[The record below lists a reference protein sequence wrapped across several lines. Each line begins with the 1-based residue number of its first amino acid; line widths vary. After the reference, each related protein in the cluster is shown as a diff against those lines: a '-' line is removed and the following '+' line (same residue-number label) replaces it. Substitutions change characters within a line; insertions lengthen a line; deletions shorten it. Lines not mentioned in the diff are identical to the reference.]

1 VGAVRLVRLGD
12 AQSAVAADVKAAL
25 ASWGGGDAV
34 LGGVA
39 LAGYLPPGRP
49 RPVDMLVLLPNTVVV
64 IAGVDLPDPAMR
76 LDAPV
81 AGQWR
86 IDGWPL
92 VGPDPTVNPAAEAVG
107 VAGAVAEVAR
117 ETGLP
122 VRLILAIGPYVG
134 QVTQPQMD
142 LDRGIRVLH
151 PMPTTLLAAVRDVAG
166 PAPGITAEQ
175 AGGLLIHLCPDERFA
190 ADELIAEGFPP
201 AAKAAPAEAPVKRRR
216 RWLPIGAAALIG
228 ALAVGSVIAALSTT
242 GGPAPAAASQAAG
255 YTRVE
260 TVDDGSRC
268 ADHAYGDVQVWLGR
282 NQCVDLRRW
291 NYRAEDAGRPA
302 GVAVAEIRFGGSEPA
317 AEFQSLADQPG
328 AGGITELLWERPWPG
343 GPTSFD
349 RAAFTSN
356 RSGGTVRLVETVW
369 IGQPSAAD
377 DPALV
382 SLAKRTLNLTL
393 S

>member
-1 VGAVRLVRLGD
+1 MRLVRLGD
-12 AQSAVAADVKAAL
+12 AQSAVAADVKSAL

-49 RPVDMLVLLPNTVVV
+49 RPVDALLLLPNAVVV
-64 IAGVDLPDPAMR
+64 VAGVDLPDPAMR

-81 AGQWR
+81 TGQWK

-107 VAGAVAEVAR
+107 VAEAVAEAVR
-117 ETGLP
+117 DTGLP
-122 VRLILAIGPYVG
+122 VRLILAVGPYVG

-166 PAPGITAEQ
+166 SAPAMSAEQ
-175 AGGLLIHLCPDERFA
+175 AGGLLIHLCPDERFTTA
-190 ADELIAEGFPP
+190 ELIAEGFPA
-201 AAKAAPAEAPVKRRR
+201 AAKAAPAEAPAKKRR

-228 ALAVGSVIAALSTT
+228 ALAVGSVIAALTT
-242 GGPAPAAASQAAG
+242 AGGAAPAAAPPAAASG
-255 YTRVE
+255 YTKVDA
-260 TVDDGSRC
+260 VDDGSRC
-268 ADHAYGDVQVWLGR
+268 ADHAYGDVQVWLSR

-291 NYRAEDAGRPA
+291 NYRADNAGRPA
-302 GVAVAEIRFGGSEPA
+302 GVAVAEIRFGGPEPA
-317 AEFQSLADQPG
+317 AAFQSLAEQPG
-328 AGGITELLWERPWPG
+328 AGGITELLKERPWPG
-343 GPTSFD
+343 GPASFD

-377 DPALV
+377 DPALRA
-382 SLAKRTLNLTL
+382 LAERTLNLAL

>member
-1 VGAVRLVRLGD
+1 MRLVRLGD

-39 LAGYLPPGRP
+39 LAGYLPPGRS
-49 RPVDMLVLLPNTVVV
+49 RPVDMVLVLPNAVVV

-81 AGQWR
+81 TGQWK

-92 VGPDPTVNPAAEAVG
+92 VGPDPTLNPAAEAVG
-107 VAGAVAEVAR
+107 VTEAVAEAVR

-142 LDRGIRVLH
+142 VDRGIRVLH
-151 PMPTTLLAAVRDVAG
+151 PMPTTLLAAVRDVAAAA
-166 PAPGITAEQ
+166 PALTAEQ

-190 ADELIAEGFPP
+190 TDELVAEGF
-201 AAKAAPAEAPVKRRR
+201 ALAKAAPAELPAKKRR

-228 ALAVGSVIAALSTT
+228 ALAVGSVIAALTT
-242 GGPAPAAASQAAG
+242 GGSTPAAPPQATAG
-255 YTRVE
+255 YTKVDAA
-260 TVDDGSRC
+260 DDGGHC
-268 ADHAYGDVQVWLGR
+268 AEHAYGDVQVWLSH
-282 NQCVDLRRW
+282 NQCVNLRRW
-291 NYRAEDAGRPA
+291 NYRAENAGDPA
-302 GVAVAEIRFGGSEPA
+302 GVAVAEIRFVGAEPA
-317 AEFQSLADQPG
+317 AQFQSLAEQPG
-328 AGGITELLWERPWPG
+328 TGGITELLKERPWPG

-369 IGQPSAAD
+369 IGRPSAAD
-377 DPALV
+377 DPALK
-382 SLAKRTLNLTL
+382 SIAQRTLNLAL

>member
-1 VGAVRLVRLGD
+1 MRLVRLGD

-49 RPVDMLVLLPNTVVV
+49 RPVDTILLLPNAVVV

-81 AGQWR
+81 TGQWK

-107 VAGAVAEVAR
+107 VAEAVAEAVR
-117 ETGLP
+117 DTGLP
-122 VRLILAIGPYVG
+122 VRLILAVGPYVG

-166 PAPGITAEQ
+166 SAPALTAEQ
-175 AGGLLIHLCPDERFA
+175 AGGLLIHLCPDERFTT
-190 ADELIAEGFPP
+190 DELIAEGF
-201 AAKAAPAEAPVKRRR
+201 AVAKAAPAEPPARKRR

-228 ALAVGSVIAALSTT
+228 ALAVGSIVAALATT
-242 GGPAPAAASQAAG
+242 GGSAPATPQAAAG
-255 YTRVE
+255 YTKIA
-260 TVDDGSRC
+260 TVDDGSHC
-268 ADHAYGDVQVWLGR
+268 AEHAYGDVQVWLSR

-291 NYRAEDAGRPA
+291 SYRAEDTGTPA
-302 GVAVAEIRFGGSEPA
+302 GVAVAEIRFVGPEPA
-317 AEFQSLADQPG
+317 AEFQSLAEQPG
-328 AGGITELLWERPWPG
+328 TGGITELVKERPWPG
-343 GPTSFD
+343 GPASFD

-356 RSGGTVRLVETVW
+356 RAGGTVRLVETVW
-369 IGQPSAAD
+369 IGRPSAAD
-377 DPALV
+377 DPALR
-382 SLAKRTLNLTL
+382 AIAERTLNLAL

>member
-1 VGAVRLVRLGD
+1 MRLVRLGD

-49 RPVDMLVLLPNTVVV
+49 RPVDTLVLLANAVVV

-81 AGQWR
+81 SGQWK

-107 VAGAVAEVAR
+107 VAEAVAEVVR
-117 ETGLP
+117 DTGLP

-151 PMPTTLLAAVRDVAG
+151 PMPTTLLSSVRDVIG
-166 PAPGITAEQ
+166 DAPGITAEQ
-175 AGGLLIHLCPDERFA
+175 AGGLLIHLCPDERFTV
-190 ADELIAEGFPP
+190 DELIAEGFP
-201 AAKAAPAEAPVKRRR
+201 AAKAAPAEAPVKKRR

-228 ALAVGSVIAALSTT
+228 ALAVGSIIAALTT
-242 GGPAPAAASQAAG
+242 TSGSAPAAPQAAG
-255 YTRVE
+255 YTRVDA
-260 TVDDGSRC
+260 VDDGNLC
-268 ADHAYGDVQVWLGR
+268 ADHAYGDVQVWLSR
-282 NQCVDLRRW
+282 NACVDLRRW
-291 NYRAEDAGRPA
+291 NYRAEDSGRAA
-302 GVAVAEIRFGGSEPA
+302 GVAVAEIRFGEPGPA
-317 AEFQSLADQPG
+317 AEFQSLAQQPG
-328 AGGITELLWERPWPG
+328 AGGINELLRERPWPG
-343 GPTSFD
+343 GPASFD

-377 DPALV
+377 DPALQ

>member
-39 LAGYLPPGRP
+39 LAGYLPPGRS
-49 RPVDMLVLLPNTVVV
+49 RPVDMVLLLSNAVVV
-64 IAGVDLPDPAMR
+64 VAGVDLPDPAMR

-81 AGQWR
+81 AGQWK

-92 VGPDPTVNPAAEAVG
+92 VGPDPTLNPAAEAVG
-107 VAGAVAEVAR
+107 VTEAVAEAVR
-117 ETGLP
+117 GTGLP
-122 VRLILAIGPYVG
+122 VRLILAVGPYVG

-142 LDRGIRVLH
+142 VDRGIRVLH
-151 PMPTTLLAAVRDVAG
+151 PMPTTLLAAVRDVAAG
-166 PAPGITAEQ
+166 APALTVEQ
-175 AGGLLIHLCPDERFA
+175 AGGLLIHLCPDERFTT
-190 ADELIAEGFPP
+190 DELLAEGF
-201 AAKAAPAEAPVKRRR
+201 ALAKVAPAEPPAKKRR

-228 ALAVGSVIAALSTT
+228 ALAVGSIVAALTS
-242 GGPAPAAASQAAG
+242 GGSAPAAPQASGG
-255 YTRVE
+255 YTKVDA
-260 TVDDGSRC
+260 VDDGSHC
-268 ADHAYGDVQVWLGR
+268 ADHAYGDVQVWLGQ

-291 NYRAEDAGRPA
+291 NYRAEDAGNPA
-302 GVAVAEIRFGGSEPA
+302 GIAVAEIRFPAAEPA
-317 AEFQSLADQPG
+317 AQFQSLAEQPG
-328 AGGITELLWERPWPG
+328 AGGITELLKERPWPG
-343 GPTSFD
+343 GPATFD

-369 IGQPSAAD
+369 IGRPSAAD
-377 DPALV
+377 DRTLKSIA
-382 SLAKRTLNLTL
+382 AHTLNLAL

>member
-1 VGAVRLVRLGD
+1 MRLVRLGD

-39 LAGYLPPGRP
+39 LAGYLPPGRS
-49 RPVDMLVLLPNTVVV
+49 RPVDMVLLLPNAVVV
-64 IAGVDLPDPAMR
+64 VAGVDLPDPAMR

-81 AGQWR
+81 SGQWK

-107 VAGAVAEVAR
+107 VAEAVAEVVR
-117 ETGLP
+117 DSGLP
-122 VRLILAIGPYVG
+122 VRLVLAIGPYVG

-151 PMPTTLLAAVRDVAG
+151 PMPTTLLAAVRAVAG
-166 PAPGITAEQ
+166 PGSGLTAEQ
-175 AGGLLIHLCPDERFA
+175 AGGLLIHLCPDERFTT
-190 ADELIAEGFPP
+190 DELVAEGFP
-201 AAKAAPAEAPVKRRR
+201 AAASIKPAEAPAKKRR

-228 ALAVGSVIAALSTT
+228 ALAVGSVIAALTT
-242 GGPAPAAASQAAG
+242 GGSAPAAPRASSG
-255 YTRVE
+255 YTKVDA
-260 TVDDGSRC
+260 VDDGSRC
-268 ADHAYGDVQVWLGR
+268 ADHAYGDVQVWLSR

-291 NYRAEDAGRPA
+291 NYRTEDSGRAA
-302 GVAVAEIRFGGSEPA
+302 GVSVAEIRFGGSEPA
-317 AEFQSLADQPG
+317 EQFQSLADQPG
-328 AGGITELLWERPWPG
+328 AGGVTELLKERPWPG

-377 DPALV
+377 DPALQ
-382 SLAKRTLNLTL
+382 SLAKRTLNLAL

>member
-1 VGAVRLVRLGD
+1 MRLVRLGD
-12 AQSAVAADVKAAL
+12 AQSAVAADVKSAL

-49 RPVDMLVLLPNTVVV
+49 RPVDTVLVLPNAVVV

-107 VAGAVAEVAR
+107 VAEAVAEAVR
-117 ETGLP
+117 DTGLP
-122 VRLILAIGPYVG
+122 VRLILAVGPYVG

-151 PMPTTLLAAVRDVAG
+151 PMPTTLLAAVRDVTGA
-166 PAPGITAEQ
+166 APGITAEQ
-175 AGGLLIHLCPDERFA
+175 AGGLLIHLCPDERFTT
-190 ADELIAEGFPP
+190 DELVAEGFPA
-201 AAKAAPAEAPVKRRR
+201 AAKAAPADAPAKKRR

-228 ALAVGSVIAALSTT
+228 ALAVGSIIAALTT
-242 GGPAPAAASQAAG
+242 GGSSPAATQASASG
-255 YTRVE
+255 YTKVDS
-260 TVDDGSRC
+260 VDDGSRC
-268 ADHAYGDVQVWLGR
+268 ADHAYGDVKVWLTR

-291 NYRAEDAGRPA
+291 NYRSDGSGRPA
-302 GVAVAEIRFGGSEPA
+302 GIAIAEISFGGSEPA
-317 AEFQSLADQPG
+317 AEFQTLAEQPG
-328 AGGITELLWERPWPG
+328 AGGITELLKERPWPG
-343 GPTSFD
+343 GPASFD

-356 RSGGTVRLVETVW
+356 RAGGTVRLVETVW

-377 DPALV
+377 DPALQ
-382 SLAKRTLNLTL
+382 SLAKRTLNLSL

>member
-1 VGAVRLVRLGD
+1 MRLVRLGD

-39 LAGYLPPGRP
+39 LAGYLPPGRS
-49 RPVDMLVLLPNTVVV
+49 RPVDTVLLLPNAVVV
-64 IAGVDLPDPAMR
+64 VAGVDLPDPAMR

-81 AGQWR
+81 AGQWK

-107 VAGAVAEVAR
+107 AAEAVAEAVR
-117 ETGLP
+117 DTGLP
-122 VRLILAIGPYVG
+122 VRLVVAVGPYVG

-151 PMPTTLLAAVRDVAG
+151 PMPTTLLAAVRDVAVG
-166 PAPGITAEQ
+166 APALTAEQ

-190 ADELIAEGFPP
+190 TAELLAEGFSALKPAPVEPP
-201 AAKAAPAEAPVKRRR
+201 AKKKR

-228 ALAVGSVIAALSTT
+228 ALAVGSIVAALTS
-242 GGPAPAAASQAAG
+242 GGTAPAAPQASGG
-255 YTRVE
+255 YTRVDG
-260 TVDDGSRC
+260 VDDGSRC
-268 ADHAYGDVQVWLGR
+268 ADHAYGDVQVWLGQ

-291 NYRAEDAGRPA
+291 NYRAENAGTPA
-302 GVAVAEIRFGGSEPA
+302 GVAIAEIRFAAAEPA
-317 AEFQSLADQPG
+317 AQFQTLAQQPG
-328 AGGITELLWERPWPG
+328 AGGITELLKERPWPG
-343 GPTSFD
+343 GPTTFD

-369 IGQPSAAD
+369 IGRPSAAD
-377 DPALV
+377 DPTLRSIAQ
-382 SLAKRTLNLTL
+382 RTLNLAL

>member
-1 VGAVRLVRLGD
+1 MRLVRLGD

-49 RPVDMLVLLPNTVVV
+49 RPVDMLVLLPNCVVV

-81 AGQWR
+81 TGQWK

-92 VGPDPTVNPAAEAVG
+92 VGPDPTANPAAEAVG
-107 VAGAVAEVAR
+107 VAGAVAEVVR

-166 PAPGITAEQ
+166 PGPGIGAEQ
-175 AGGLLIHLCPDERFA
+175 AGGLLIHLCPDERFT
-190 ADELIAEGFPP
+190 ADELIAEGFP
-201 AAKAAPAEAPVKRRR
+201 ATVKAAPAEAPAKKRR

-228 ALAVGSVIAALSTT
+228 ALAVGSVIAALSTA
-242 GGPAPAAASQAAG
+242 GGPAPAAASQANG
-255 YTRVE
+255 YTRVA
-260 TVDDGSRC
+260 TVDDAGRC
-268 ADHAYGDVQVWLGR
+268 AEHAYGDVQVWLGR

-291 NYRAEDAGRPA
+291 NYRADSDGRAA
-302 GVAVAEIRFGGSEPA
+302 GVAVAEIRFGGAEPA
-317 AEFQSLADQPG
+317 AEFQALADQPG
-328 AGGITELLWERPWPG
+328 AGGITELLKERPWPG

-349 RAAFTSN
+349 RAAYTSN

-382 SLAKRTLNLTL
+382 SLAHRTLNLAL